1 MVALVVILVVLVV
14 AGLIAAGRS
23 FKVVQQSQAELAE
36 DVPDVIFHA
45 PLGDHENPR
54 DRAVGPAFGHQRQHI
69 TFPGREGAEP
79 VGAVPVE
86 TLSSHGP
93 SRSGS
98 LKGSGQIAHQPA
110 QNQ

>member
-1 MVALVVILVVLVV
+1 
-14 AGLIAAGRS
+14 
-23 FKVVQQSQAELAE
+23 
-36 DVPDVIFHA
+36 VIFHA

-79 VGAVPVE
+79 VGAVPAA

-98 LKGSGQIAHQPA
+98 LEGSGQIAHQPA